1 MRRRKGGGRT
11 PTPRPVELSP
21 PRKTASRQRASR
33 GREFR
38 ATAHLRPKVR
48 CAMPPGAC
56 LRAPAQKLILRPGE
70 FGGCVRT
77 LGPLQATREAHFN
90 APGAPGCVLSAH
102 GALARGDP
110 PRILLLIGEA
120 GAGATHPR
128 PNIITYLA
136 IRVGSERNAPPGF
149 SGRFKLLRDVARL
162 GLRAY
167 SAFNYTHHLRS
178 GLKRA
183 QC

>member
-1 MRRRKGGGRT
+1 MT
-11 PTPRPVELSP
+11 SN
-21 PRKTASRQRASR
+21 
-33 GREFR
+33 
-38 ATAHLRPKVR
+38 
-48 CAMPPGAC
+48 AC
-56 LRAPAQKLILRPGE
+56 LRAPAQYLILPTGE

-90 APGAPGCVLSAH
+90 TPGAPGCVLSAH

-120 GAGATHPR
+120 GAGAKRPC

-136 IRVGSERNAPPGF
+136 IRVGSKRNAPPGF
-149 SGRFKLLRDVARL
+149 SGRFKLLRDVVRL

-167 SAFNYTHHLRS
+167 SALNDTRRLNS
-178 GLKRA
+178 GLKNA

>member
-1 MRRRKGGGRT
+1 MT
-11 PTPRPVELSP
+11 PD
-21 PRKTASRQRASR
+21 
-33 GREFR
+33 
-38 ATAHLRPKVR
+38 
-48 CAMPPGAC
+48 AC
-56 LRAPAQKLILRPGE
+56 LRAPAQYLILPPGE

-167 SAFNYTHHLRS
+167 SALNDTRRLNS
-178 GLKRA
+178 GLKNA